1 MFTSETCTKN
11 KFYRGPLY
19 LSRRRSLLMECE
31 VAFDSRKV
39 FRFEIGQ
46 KKRVS
51 FIDKGHTTKQHHQII
66 MVLDLTSMQST
77 LMIKFSLKLNLDS

>member
-1 MFTSETCTKN
+1 MFTGETCAKN
-11 KFYRGPLY
+11 KFYHGPLY

-46 KKRVS
+46 RKKVS

-66 MVLDLTSMQST
+66 LVLDLTYMQST
-77 LMIKFSLKLNLDS
+77 LRIKFSLKLSLDS